1 MTSGI
6 IQNLARASRI
16 IANEPDP
23 RARFGMLVGF
33 LCDIALQ
40 NDIDGLWIAVDRGVD
55 DYVPASSGEGASLAD
70 LGVPIIRDDE
80 GQVVDLALK
89 ETEFADDPY
98 VGLAREI
105 ALLPDPEV
113 RTVALEAA
121 AIELIRED
129 DAAVAEL
136 LIQVERVRRGNLAL
150 EEVGVLLARD
160 QRALPAYAPAAVT
173 LLH

>member
-6 IQNLARASRI
+6 IQNLARASRV

-23 RARFGMLVGF
+23 RVRFGMLIGF

-55 DYVPASSGEGASLAD
+55 DYVLTYPGEGASLAD
-70 LGVPIIRDDE
+70 LDVPIVHDRE
-80 GQVVDLALK
+80 GEVVDLALE

-105 ALLPDPEV
+105 ALLPDSET

-136 LIQVERVRRGNLAL
+136 LIQLERVRRGNLAL
-150 EEVGVLLARD
+150 EELGVLLARD
-160 QRALPAYAPAAVT
+160 QRALPAYAPAAAT
-173 LLH
+173 PLH